1 MTMSAERSYTAYRE
15 SVGGTNHDS
24 TFTMPEDVSEL
35 GERQAKGWQAV
46 AMDAENHTQYW
57 LNRTM
62 SEARKTI
69 GSQSKR
75 ITELHNENFALKRRL
90 AELGEEV

>member
-1 MTMSAERSYTAYRE
+1 MSAQRSYTAYRE
-15 SVGGTNHDS
+15 GVGGVNHDG
-24 TFTMPEDVSEL
+24 TYKLPGDVNDL
-35 GERQAKGWQAV
+35 GEQAKGWQAV
-46 AMDAENHTQYW
+46 ATDAENHTQYW

-62 SEARKTI
+62 SEARQTI

-75 ITELHNENFALKRRL
+75 ITELHNEIFALKRRL

>member
-1 MTMSAERSYTAYRE
+1 MTMSAERCYAAYRE
-15 SVGGTNHDS
+15 SVGATAHDGWQ
-24 TFTMPEDVSEL
+24 MPEDVNEL
-35 GERQAKGWQAV
+35 GAKQAKGWQAV
-46 AMDAENHTQYW
+46 AADAENHTQYW

-90 AELGEEV
+90 AELGEEF